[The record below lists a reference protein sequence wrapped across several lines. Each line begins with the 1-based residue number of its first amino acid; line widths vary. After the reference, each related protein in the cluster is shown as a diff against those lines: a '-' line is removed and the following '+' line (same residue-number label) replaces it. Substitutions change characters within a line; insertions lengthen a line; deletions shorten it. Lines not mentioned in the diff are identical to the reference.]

1 MLGSDPLGRC
11 NLSRE
16 LDGFSGNAQ
25 SPGRGGSWS
34 FDLLQ

>member
-1 MLGSDPLGRC
+1 MLGSDPFGRC
-11 NLSRE
+11 NLARKLKGLS
-16 LDGFSGNAQ
+16 SWAQ